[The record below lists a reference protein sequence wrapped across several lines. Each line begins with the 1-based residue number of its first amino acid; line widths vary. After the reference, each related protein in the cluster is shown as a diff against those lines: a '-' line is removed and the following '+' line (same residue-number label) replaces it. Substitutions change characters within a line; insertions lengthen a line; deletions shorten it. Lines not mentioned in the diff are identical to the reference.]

1 MAIERPSCNRVVIVG
16 KNFEVKFFVSP
27 TSKSI
32 IGIALEVNDDILKDT
47 KNFLN
52 NILLQLNKILFKKS
66 IVDENI
72 KLGIHTT
79 LKIDQINIED
89 LIQKL
94 FTLSVVLDKTENKN
108 VEGFPIVVIKGNIIG
123 YDLRKYDIT
132 IAILASEEI
141 ELSIAIETNIYID
154 KIFNAIN
161 YINNLINIITEAII

>member
-27 TSKSI
+27 TNNSI
-32 IGIALEVNDDILKDT
+32 IGIALEVSDDLLKDA

-89 LIQKL
+89 IIQKL
-94 FTLSVVLDKTENKN
+94 FTLSVVLDKTESKN

-123 YDLRKYDIT
+123 YDLRKYEIT

-161 YINNLINIITEAII
+161 YINNLVNIITEAIA